1 MENEETVLCAEET
14 LETSPEASVKE
25 KNKIGRVLFYGSIVF
40 LLFLIAGTLAGYQ
53 GGINLRV
60 KHYEGQVAVAAA
72 AQYQYG
78 LIDLEE
84 GRYDI
89 ARQRFEY
96 VIGLDPKFPGAAEK
110 LQEALLNASLEA
122 NPTAAP
128 LLPTVAPTE
137 EIVVTPTS
145 DTRTEEE
152 LMKSVETLL
161 AEFDY
166 VAAIGLLDQ
175 LRMGSPEYKT
185 AQVDGMY
192 YIAYRNLGVRKILV
206 EGNLEGGMFDL
217 SIAER
222 FGPLDVE
229 ANSYRTYARY
239 YVTGS
244 SFWELDWRQVSYYFS
259 LVYKALP
266 NLIDGSGYTASKR
279 FRLST
284 IFYGDDLYD
293 KADYCKAQ
301 VQYET
306 AYAMDQDVEGLWEKV
321 EKSRENCAEHGDA
334 SEKED

>member
-1 MENEETVLCAEET
+1 MKNEENALNKEEI
-14 LETSPEASVKE
+14 LPEASAKG
-25 KNKIGRVLFYGSIVF
+25 KNKNQIGRVIFISSIIF
-40 LLFLIAGTLAGYQ
+40 LLFLTAGTLAGYQ

-60 KHYEGQVAVAAA
+60 KNYEGQVAVAAA
-72 AQYQYG
+72 TQYQYG
-78 LIDLEE
+78 VIDLEE

-110 LQEALLNASLEA
+110 LQEALLNSSLEA

-128 LLPTVAPTE
+128 LLPTVVPTE
-137 EIVVTPTS
+137 EVMLTPTP

-152 LMKSVETLL
+152 LMASVETLL

-192 YIAYRNLGVRKILV
+192 YIAYRNLGVKRILV
-206 EGNLEGGMFDL
+206 EGNLEGGMYDL

-266 NLIDGSGYTASKR
+266 NLIDGSGYTATER

-284 IFYGDDLYD
+284 IYYGDDLYEVG
-293 KADYCKAQ
+293 DYCKAQ

-306 AYAMDQDVEGLWEKV
+306 AYEIDQNVEGLWEKV

-334 SEKED
+334 SEKGD